1 MELRVKLLQNHPR
14 VLLLANICYVCVNVY
29 SALCIVIVNL
39 LVVFYQ
45 LFEGLKAFYGED
57 GKVRIFR
64 PDMNCKRLNQTADY
78 ACLPVSCVYKLM
90 CMCIFVSMC
99 PFAFSHCMYGY
110 IRTCIYVCMR
120 ACTCT
125 CTHIRTHTHTHT
137 HTMLLYIALAVC
149 ICTCV
154 FNMCASVTLCVCLSV
169 CYWHKP

>member
-90 CMCIFVSMC
+90 CVCIFVSMC

-120 ACTCT
+120 ACTY
-125 CTHIRTHTHTHT
+125 THTHTHT
-137 HTMLLYIALAVC
+137 YAHTHTYTHTYTHNAAVHC
-149 ICTCV
+149 SSCMHMYMCV
-154 FNMCASVTLCVCLSV
+154 
-169 CYWHKP
+169 